1 MAKKKKKS
9 KSKGASESV
18 TESVTVTE
26 SKGKGNKLPIIA
38 VVVVALMVGGYFVTQ
53 SSSRGGDSEQAD
65 YSESAVRSIVPV
77 AGLIETRPTM
87 APNRFRGRVSA
98 VYKWAAEIPEVF
110 DGLFCYCGCAAN
122 PRFKHKTLLTCY
134 TDTHASKCG
143 ICLKEGQMA
152 WELTKQGMSPTE
164 IRGEVDKYYA
174 KLKRSRVF

>member
-1 MAKKKKKS
+1 MAKKKSNGKS
-9 KSKGASESV
+9 KSESES
-18 TESVTVTE
+18 E

-38 VVVVALMVGGYFVTQ
+38 AVVVALMAGGYFVSQ
-53 SSSRGGDSEQAD
+53 SSSRGSEQGD
-65 YSESAVRSIVPV
+65 YAETVKGGTVPV
-77 AGLIETRPTM
+77 TAGLIETRPLM
-87 APNRFRGRVSA
+87 APNRFKGRVSE

-110 DGLFCYCGCAAN
+110 DSLYCYCGCKEN

-152 WELTKQGMSPTE
+152 WELTKKGMSPTE